1 MHYLTKSDFIYL
13 NEQVVKKVGG
23 TNFGVI
29 SDASLEAIVEQ
40 PKQIVFGRELYPSIW
55 LKAAYILQKTAKK
68 HAFSDGNKR
77 TAIMA
82 SLVFLNINGYH
93 PIDDELI
100 NNSEEFVLAVTTS
113 PDNETIMLK
122 IAEWLEGTHQKSK

>member
-68 HAFSDGNKR
+68 QAFSDGNKR

-100 NNSEEFVLAVTTS
+100 NSSEEFVLAVTNS
-113 PDNETIMLK
+113 PDNEIIMLK
-122 IAEWLEGTHQKSK
+122 IAEWLEGAHQKSK

>member
-13 NEQVVKKVGG
+13 NERVVKKVGG
-23 TNFGVI
+23 SNFGVI
-29 SDASLEAIVEQ
+29 SDASLEAIIEQ
-40 PKQIVFGRELYPSIW
+40 PKQVVFGRELYPSIW

-77 TAIMA
+77 TAIIA
-82 SLVFLNINGYH
+82 SLVFLNINGYQ

-100 NNSEEFVLAVTTS
+100 NNSEKFVLAITNS
-113 PDNETIMLK
+113 PDTEAIMLK
-122 IAEWLEGTHQKSK
+122 IAEWLKRTHQESE

>member
-13 NEQVVKKVGG
+13 NERVVKKVGG
-23 TNFGVI
+23 SNFGVI
-29 SDASLEAIVEQ
+29 SDASLEAIIEQ
-40 PKQIVFGRELYPSIW
+40 PKQVVFGRELYPSIW

-77 TAIMA
+77 TAIIA
-82 SLVFLNINGYH
+82 SLVFLNINGYQ

-100 NNSEEFVLAVTTS
+100 NNAEEFVLAITNS
-113 PDNETIMLK
+113 PDTEAIMLK
-122 IAEWLEGTHQKSK
+122 IAEWLKRTHQESE